1 MKNQA
6 LIEILFILLS
16 RDKTTAKYLS
26 ERLDCSLRTVY
37 RYIDEL
43 SLVVPIYNTLGRNG
57 GFSISDT
64 YKLPSAFFTKE
75 ESEFLKNLLN
85 GISSEVNSPI
95 LIKIIDKITA
105 VSKKNSDSSH
115 IDFGNLILDGG
126 PWGNTES
133 YKQTLAFLEKCI
145 EEKTILSIGYR
156 DREGVL
162 TEREIEP
169 HTIILKQGLWYC
181 YAYCL
186 MRNEFRLFKIGRIEK
201 TKATNKTFERRSTE
215 NLKESLQEWYNS
227 FNCETVD
234 LEIDK
239 SIKADV
245 EEWIG
250 VDKVYVSSNGVIKAS
265 ANLPIDE
272 VLASKILSF
281 GKKVKVISPISL
293 KKQIIIMAKEITENY
308 A

>member
-250 VDKVYVSSNGVIKAS
+250 VDKVYISSNGVIKAS

-293 KKQIIIMAKEITENY
+293 KKQIIIVAKEITENY

>member
-43 SLVVPIYNTLGRNG
+43 SLVVPIYNALGRNG

-64 YKLPSAFFTKE
+64 YKLPSAFFTKD

-85 GISSEVNSPI
+85 GISNELNSPT

-105 VSKKNSDSSH
+105 VSKKGTDNH
-115 IDFGNLILDGG
+115 ALDFGNLILDGG

-133 YKQTLAFLEKCI
+133 YKQTLALIEKCI
-145 EEKTILSIGYR
+145 EERTILTVGYR

-181 YAYCL
+181 YAYCH
-186 MRNEFRLFKIGRIEK
+186 MRQEFRLFKVGRIEK
-201 TKATNKTFERRSTE
+201 SKATSKSFERRSTE
-215 NLKESLQEWYNS
+215 NLKETLKEWYES
-227 FNCETVD
+227 LNCETVD
-234 LEIDK
+234 FEIDN
-239 SIKADV
+239 SIKSDV
-245 EEWIG
+245 EEWLG
-250 VDKVYVSSNGVIKAS
+250 VDKVYDLNNGVIRAS

-281 GKKVKVISPISL
+281 GKKIKVLSPTSL
-293 KKQIIIMAKEITENY
+293 KKKIIEMAKEITENY